1 MKKSP
6 LYNTDKSGWDAED
19 VLRHLCFFL
28 RIGGFGGDFDIDV
41 YLKKV
46 EDEISRLQLASMKSV
61 QKSDL

>member
-19 VLRHLCFFL
+19 VLRHLCFLL
-28 RIGGFGGDFDIDV
+28 RIGGFGGDFNVDV

-46 EDEISRLQLASMKSV
+46 EDEISRLQSASMKPV
-61 QKSDL
+61 QRSDL

>member
-6 LYNTDKSGWDAED
+6 LYNTDKSNWTAED
-19 VLRHLCFFL
+19 VLRHLCFNL
-28 RIGGFGGDFDIDV
+28 RLGGFGGDFDIDV

-46 EDEISRLQLASMKSV
+46 EDEISRLQSASMKSV